1 MSRTNA
7 SKPISFEHY
16 ADLCTVPARRKFA
29 GVLGFQGAIVCMLHV
44 LQNLWSFFFWE
55 GKAKIGED
63 KDEKG
68 GFFQQRCTPQ
78 LAAAREAACAQIGI
92 WRGTYS
98 FLWRS
103 MSSRHSVTFARFGC
117 AVKICSSPAVVIL
130 DQINAIF
137 APNPNRPRACLT
149 PYFVPDNTRP
159 NISGTSSCRMPLHQS
174 SAGCCRLEWRLYYYY
189 K

>member
-1 MSRTNA
+1 MHAARA
-7 SKPISFEHY
+7 SKSLVF
-16 ADLCTVPARRKFA
+16 F
-29 GVLGFQGAIVCMLHV
+29 
-44 LQNLWSFFFWE
+44 FFFWE
-55 GKAKIGED
+55 GKAKIGEE

-174 SAGCCRLEWRLYYYY
+174 SAGCCRLEVASLLLL
-189 K
+189 